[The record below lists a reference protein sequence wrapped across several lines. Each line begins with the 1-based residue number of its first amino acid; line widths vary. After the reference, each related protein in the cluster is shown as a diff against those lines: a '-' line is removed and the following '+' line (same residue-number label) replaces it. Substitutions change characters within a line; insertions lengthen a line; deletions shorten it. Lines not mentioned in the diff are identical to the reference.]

1 LNKSGRVGGVARS
14 LPLAVCALAFLI
26 LAVPA
31 EPAGPGR
38 RLSLRKPAERAGAGV
53 APSSAPAPRR
63 DFPHLLTAY
72 GPRSQPSF
80 TPVPLSDWP
89 AGARRSLAVTRGAAD
104 RPGNARFD
112 PHLNLPPSV
121 LPGSRLE
128 RASALLKAGGGEEF
142 RRLYHRARAEAEP
155 VTVRILALRVDFLDD
170 TPGRKTT
177 GDGRF
182 DLRRDDEAR
191 AEPIDPPPH
200 DRRYFEAHLEALA
213 RYYDVMS
220 AGTVRLE
227 WDVFPAENDSA
238 YHLPDTRKYG
248 PWIFSNSNPDVL
260 VHAIDL
266 VGDALATA
274 DSVDASID
282 FSRYHSFI
290 LFHAGADF
298 QGDLNGDSPWD
309 IPSFNLYVA
318 EPFVVQDS
326 TVSVNLVQ
334 VVPESSAQ
342 DGFYAALNGV
352 LTHEF
357 GHQLGFTDLYD
368 VKNGLPIVG
377 QFSLMDSGDN
387 LYGLI
392 PDPDDSTQALPV
404 RGTLPASL
412 DPWHKT
418 LFFPDGVDLVFAP
431 DSLAGD
437 DSALVTTLPSSQ
449 LGNRILQVPL
459 SLTEYLLVENRVWE
473 LNGDVHPD
481 TLHPFLKQDDST
493 GVILGPVPGDSLAP
507 ADDVGHR
514 EYDYLLEAQ
523 GIVQWHVD
531 WAAILTGLNT
541 PYGGVNIFYS
551 RPGVG
556 VLEADGIRD
565 IGTASSEY
573 LGGPFDAWFQGG
585 YTCLTPESTPS
596 SDTNDG
602 TPTGLTVCAL
612 DSVQVEARVSVTA
625 RSFPSGWPNYV
636 LGSPEEEQLLVL
648 DLDGDG
654 GSELL
659 AASRDSVGSIF
670 AWRPDGGGFGPGGD
684 SLLAAFPRP
693 IDGGLAGRE
702 RFRYGTGP
710 GGDVGPLVAAVAGGA
725 LHFLDGRGNALPPWP
740 PALPGVR
747 DSLVTCTPVVLD
759 SLVFVGCAD
768 GWIRALAPGLVST
781 VRARFRAGD
790 EAVRSLGAG
799 MLHAEGHE
807 TDLTLFWILDDGA
820 CGALR
825 WSGRAGDAAEPL
837 FQAASA
843 SPDGGPASTEAW
855 VLAAPSGPGG
865 EERFLFAQGNG
876 ALEWR
881 RTDGGLLPGWPARLP
896 VGLAGGPILC
906 DADADGALETVALDR
921 GGRLHV
927 LGEDGVPEFRW
938 PKLLW
943 SEDYVDP
950 PEQECGPRALDVTG
964 DGVPEI
970 LVNRADGFLLA
981 LDGRGEDV
989 PGWPLSLGM
998 PGRAGPEYLPGGGG
1012 FAPRLALA
1020 NTYWQDLQ
1028 GQDQTAFSV
1037 VRTLARGDSTGSF
1050 AVAGVDAGRSR
1061 VYPKVRLPGPA
1072 PAPAEGARESFRLYP
1087 NPVRGDAVTVRVV
1100 LDRPARLF
1108 LQAFDLAGHEAAR
1121 FEADG
1126 QPGAGGNHLLW
1137 DLSALAPGLYQV
1149 RARLRGAG
1157 LEEEVFQKL
1166 AIVR

>member
-1 LNKSGRVGGVARS
+1 MKSHLGI
-14 LPLAVCALAFLI
+14 LLLAVFATTALAHSG
-26 LAVPA
+26 LAL
-31 EPAGPGR
+31 R
-38 RLSLRKPAERAGAGV
+38 RADTGHDFHRQC
-53 APSSAPAPRR
+53 PR
-63 DFPHLLTAY
+63 FPHLLVHEGLRPGAPPKLGRPA
-72 GPRSQPSF
+72 GPRPQ
-80 TPVPLSDWP
+80 
-89 AGARRSLAVTRGAAD
+89 
-104 RPGNARFD
+104 GNAVKLD
-112 PHLNLPPSV
+112 PLPPSI
-121 LPGSRLE
+121 LPVDRVR
-128 RASALLKAGGGEEF
+128 RALGMLRAGQAADGISALRTAA
-142 RRLYHRARAEAEP
+142 ARETT
-155 VTVRILALRVDFLDD
+155 VVRILAMRVDFLDD
-170 TPGRKTT
+170 SPGSKTT
-177 GDGRF
+177 GNGRF
-182 DLRRDDEAR
+182 DLRPPEEA
-191 AEPIDPPPH
+191 EVLIDPPPH
-200 DRRYFEAHLEALA
+200 NRDYFASHLEALS
-213 RYYDVMS
+213 RYYATVTNGALRIEYDVYP
-220 AGTVRLE
+220 TER
-227 WDVFPAENDSA
+227 DSA

-248 PWIFSNSNPDVL
+248 PWVFSNTNPDVL
-260 VHAIDL
+260 QHAIDFVEESL
-266 VGDALATA
+266 VAVEETDPGL
-274 DSVDASID
+274 D
-282 FSRYHSFI
+282 FSSYQSFM
-290 LFHAGADF
+290 LFHAGADY
-298 QGDLNGDSPWD
+298 QGDINGDSRWD
-309 IPSFNLYVA
+309 IPSFNLYV
-318 EPFVVQDS
+318 EDPFLVQDS
-326 TVSVNLVQ
+326 TVAINLVM
-334 VVPESSAQ
+334 VVPESVSQ
-342 DGFYAALNGV
+342 DGFLGAMNGV
-352 LTHEF
+352 ITHEF
-357 GHQLGFTDLYD
+357 GHQLGFVDLYD
-368 VKNGLPIVG
+368 VTVG
-377 QFSLMDSGDN
+377 APVVGAFSLMDSGDN
-387 LYGLI
+387 LYTAVV
-392 PDPDDSTQALPV
+392 DSTLDPTSPDTLAV
-404 RGTLPASL
+404 RGVLPAHL
-412 DPWHKT
+412 DPLHKLLYFPEGGRWHEPLDYLEGDADT
-418 LFFPDGVDLVFAP
+418 FTV
-431 DSLAGD
+431 SLPAVELD
-437 DSALVTTLPSSQ
+437 ND
-449 LGNRILQVPL
+449 ILYVPL
-459 SLTEYLLVENRVWE
+459 NLNEPMYGPWGEFLLVENRQFD
-473 LNGDVHPD
+473 LNGDLVPTLERDSLTNVVLGLRPASDTD
-481 TLHPFLKQDDST
+481 TL
-493 GVILGPVPGDSLAP
+493 GP
-507 ADDVGHR
+507 R
-514 EYDYLLEAQ
+514 EYDYLLPGD
-523 GIVQWHVD
+523 GILVWHID
-531 WAAILTGLNT
+531 WNAILAGLSSFG
-541 PYGGVNIFYS
+541 GGVNINFL